1 MSGIDAV
8 RKIVETETQAKR
20 IIEEAK
26 SKAQEILE
34 RAAVEAQN
42 VRQAAISHAE
52 QQKAQTL
59 KETRE
64 KAEADARSSDMETN
78 SLLENYKKLFE
89 ERRDV
94 AVRKAVELILGG

>member
-1 MSGIDAV
+1 MSGIEAV
-8 RKIVETETQAKR
+8 RRIVETETQAKR

-52 QQKAQTL
+52 QQKAQIL
-59 KETRE
+59 KDARE
-64 KAEADARSSDMETN
+64 KAEADATSSDMETN
-78 SLLENYKKLFE
+78 SLLQNYKKLFE
-89 ERRDV
+89 ERREV
-94 AVRKAVELILGG
+94 AVKKAVDLILGG

>member
-1 MSGIDAV
+1 LSGIEAV
-8 RKIVETETQAKR
+8 RRIVETEAEAKR

-34 RAAVEAQN
+34 GAAVEAQN
-42 VRQAAISHAE
+42 TRQAAISRAE
-52 QQKAQTL
+52 QQKAQML

-64 KAEADARSSDMETN
+64 RAEADARSSDMETN

-89 ERRDV
+89 DRRDV

>member
-1 MSGIDAV
+1 MSGIEAV
-8 RKIVETETQAKR
+8 RRIVETEAQAKR

-42 VRQAAISHAE
+42 VRQAAVSRAE
-52 QQKAQTL
+52 QQRAQML

-89 ERRDV
+89 DRRDV
-94 AVRKAVELILGG
+94 AVKKAVELILGG